1 MRNDFCKNG
10 CFCISLRK
18 YESDDDDVIFAGT
31 KQTGLIT
38 SGEYVLLA
46 SL

>member
-1 MRNDFCKNG
+1 MRSDFCKNG
-10 CFCISLRK
+10 QFCISLRK
-18 YESDDDDVIFAGT
+18 YESDDDVIFAGT